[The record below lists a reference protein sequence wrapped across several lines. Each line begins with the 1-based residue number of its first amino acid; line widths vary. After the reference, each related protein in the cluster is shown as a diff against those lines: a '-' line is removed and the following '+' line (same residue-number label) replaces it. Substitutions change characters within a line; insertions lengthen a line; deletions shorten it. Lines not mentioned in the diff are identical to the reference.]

1 MPKPRSLEGDIAKEE
16 IVARIVAASAGHVKV
31 PEAMRIVKMDTPIR
45 TNDSV
50 RRRVS
55 GEQRN

>member
-16 IVARIVAASAGHVKV
+16 IAARIVAASAGDVKV